1 MTPDEQL
8 DHSTISRGKYRVRD
22 LTPSEIAETD
32 PAYLVWAFEAWDQKP
47 CSLMLYRE
55 CQKDVAEQRNQT
67 GVAREQSDD

>member
-47 CSLMLYRE
+47 CSLLLYHE
-55 CQKDVAEQRNQT
+55 CQKDVAEERNRT
-67 GVAREQSDD
+67 GACRAKESE